1 MCGVCCDQ
9 NDSGTD
15 HCSAGNQC
23 NTDLAGASVAV
34 SQVMAFVMH
43 MLLLLGLGFA
53 AGTQADFTFKP
64 PRIVVIAVVIIAVIV
79 VSLFAIPQVR
89 RIANDRVAP
98 MLREVGPRLL
108 TVAQRPEKLLEG
120 VGGIIILNLAYIGV
134 LYTSI
139 QAFGGNMSIAVVA
152 VVYLVGATV
161 GQAAP
166 TPGGLGAVEAAL
178 TAGLTAA
185 GLDGGI
191 ALSAVLLYRLVT
203 FWIPTVPG
211 YWAFTYLTKR
221 GAL

>member
-1 MCGVCCDQ
+1 
-9 NDSGTD
+9 
-15 HCSAGNQC
+15 
-23 NTDLAGASVAV
+23 
-34 SQVMAFVMH
+34 
-43 MLLLLGLGFA
+43 
-53 AGTQADFTFKP
+53 
-64 PRIVVIAVVIIAVIV
+64 
-79 VSLFAIPQVR
+79 
-89 RIANDRVAP
+89 